1 MPRIIEFVSEE
12 EGIIARAE
20 LLEEKAP
27 ETSKLVWEILP
38 ITAHFTHAIYSGSEL
53 AMILPEYHQ
62 IESENATTALLPWEI
77 FFASLKAKD
86 YFDVDQDFSEIAFF
100 YDRNTGP
107 RMLDGLVKVNVFA
120 RFISEQNKLYD
131 MCLRIRKGEG
141 KKEFTVRRVDG
152 DEG

>member
-1 MPRIIEFVSEE
+1 MLKTIEFVSEE
-12 EGIIARAE
+12 EGVLARAE
-20 LLEEKAP
+20 LLEDRAP
-27 ETSKLVWEILP
+27 KTCAMVWNLLP

-53 AMILPEYHQ
+53 AMVLPNYYE
-62 IESENATTALLPWEI
+62 IENENATTVLLPWEI
-77 FFASLKAKD
+77 FFASLRAKD

-120 RFISEQNKLYD
+120 RFVSEQDKLLD

-141 KKEFTVRRVDG
+141 RKEFTVHRVDRK
-152 DEG
+152 

>member
-1 MPRIIEFVSEE
+1 MPKAIEFISEE
-12 EGIIARAE
+12 EGIVARAE
-20 LLEEKAP
+20 LLEDEAP
-27 ETSKLVWEILP
+27 KTCNLIWELLP

-53 AMILPEYHQ
+53 AMILPSYYE
-62 IESENATTALLPWEI
+62 IDNENATTTLLPWEI

-120 RFISEQNKLYD
+120 RFVSEQDKLLD
-131 MCLRIRKGEG
+131 MCLGIRNGEG
-141 KKEFTVRRVDG
+141 RKEFTVRRVDG
-152 DEG
+152 K